1 MRRAGTNQR
10 VVRSASHRQFG
21 SPRASFTIRDQLSGL
36 GSDGSRVRRVL
47 GKFAELRSRTCGE
60 GPRCPGGRS
69 SVWGYGVAPVVASHR
84 GAPCRRPVFPAHQFD
99 AMNNSPLP
107 FVGLRVDRNPAIY
120 ISLASA
126 CNVGLDPDI
135 FFDIAVLISPESYQC
150 LRQSSREMLQRW
162 KQRTR
167 LKYLAQLST
176 TR

>member
-10 VVRSASHRQFG
+10 VARSASHRQFG

-60 GPRCPGGRS
+60 GPRCPDGRS
-69 SVWGYGVAPVVASHR
+69 LVWGYGVAPVVASHR

-107 FVGLRVDRNPAIY
+107 FVGLRVVRNPAIY
-120 ISLASA
+120 FARVGQRCWIGPGYLFRHRRTYLAR
-126 CNVGLDPDI
+126 VI
-135 FFDIAVLISPESYQC
+135 QC
-150 LRQSSREMLQRW
+150 LRQSRREMLQRW